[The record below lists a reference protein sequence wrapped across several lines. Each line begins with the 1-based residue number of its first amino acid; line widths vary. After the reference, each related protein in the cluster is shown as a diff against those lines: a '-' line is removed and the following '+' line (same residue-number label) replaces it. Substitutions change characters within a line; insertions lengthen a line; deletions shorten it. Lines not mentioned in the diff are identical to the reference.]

1 MDMESIM
8 AQAQSLQT
16 KIAAAQDS
24 LGQMQVRGIGGNGS
38 VVVTITGK
46 YDLLSVVIQPGA
58 LENGAD
64 ALSKFVFDAYTDAK
78 QKADDLIEKTMNQV
92 TGSLD

>member
-1 MDMESIM
+1 MDMESLM
-8 AQAQSLQT
+8 SQAQDLQT
-16 KIAAAQDS
+16 KIAAAQDA

-38 VVVTITGK
+38 VVVTMSGK

-58 LENGAD
+58 LDAGAES
-64 ALSKFVFDAYTDAK
+64 LSKSVFDAYTDAK

-92 TGSLD
+92 TGSLS